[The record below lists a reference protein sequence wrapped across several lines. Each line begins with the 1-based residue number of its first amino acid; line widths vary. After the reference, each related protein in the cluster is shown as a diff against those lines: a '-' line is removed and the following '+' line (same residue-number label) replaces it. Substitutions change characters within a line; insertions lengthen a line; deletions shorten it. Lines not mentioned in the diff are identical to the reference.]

1 MEPNGSTTG
10 LTTSKLVPDRLACAR
25 SKGEPT
31 RKVNYSGKYKNTIP
45 QHRDEANFSVHATI
59 SNSCCSP
66 TPKCKERFLQQCA
79 RQERLAKIAGSGS

>member
-31 RKVNYSGKYKNTIP
+31 RKVNYSGKI
-45 QHRDEANFSVHATI
+45 QEHD
-59 SNSCCSP
+59 P
-66 TPKCKERFLQQCA
+66 TA
-79 RQERLAKIAGSGS
+79 SGRG